1 MPAASNNRS
10 SQRRSPKPASAA
22 SAHGPAE
29 ARSETRTKGAAQ
41 HTHGAQDARPRTA
54 AAQARLDQIA
64 SAAVQIVN
72 ERGMT
77 GLTLQAVA
85 QRVGITQA
93 GVIHY
98 VGDKHGLLIEI
109 IKHYYDRSS
118 QAHDYIK
125 LFEPGGVFEGG
136 RPRIPEYCRL
146 IVAENAHQ
154 PELVMLFQ
162 ALNTESMSQDSPTH
176 DYFAER
182 SKSISES
189 HDVTAWH
196 VPDGVDGALAFSV
209 AMAAMYGLEGRW
221 LARPDEIDYERE
233 WARFEDILFPLPLW
247 EGYR

>member
-1 MPAASNNRS
+1 MPAASYNRS
-10 SQRRSPKPASAA
+10 NQRRTSGVPSAPA
-22 SAHGPAE
+22 
-29 ARSETRTKGAAQ
+29 ARSAPEERATGAA
-41 HTHGAQDARPRTA
+41 HRGHAARSARPRTA
-54 AAQARLDQIA
+54 AAQARLDQIVT
-64 SAAVQIVN
+64 AAVHIVN
-72 ERGMT
+72 ERGMS

-109 IKHYYDRSS
+109 ITHYYDRSS
-118 QAHDYIK
+118 QARDYIA
-125 LFEPGGVFEGG
+125 LFEPGGVFEG
-136 RPRIPEYCRL
+136 RQPRIPEYCRL